1 MRQCSG
7 TAPVHDAEVTE
18 PKPCIEH
25 PSVLYHYTSAAGL
38 QGILS
43 PSWPSD
49 LFVPPTGG
57 GSALLHATD
66 VRYMNDSVELRF
78 GADLMINRLHA
89 DAAKHDDDF
98 TEVLNRLAEQL
109 EPDLFGQATQ
119 HLRAFA
125 ACFCDN
131 GDLLSQWRGYS
142 GGVGGFAIGFPT
154 EVLANHALSIIGRPF
169 GGPDSFKLEIQPV
182 IYGTAAATAA
192 IDQHLF
198 DLRQNR
204 AVVVMRDGKP
214 AFEWLLGD
222 VYRLLARI
230 KHGAFSEE
238 REWRLIQLV
247 NQQEYMHHIPVRA
260 RAAGLVPYIHF
271 GLNLPVHNGDDYV
284 RPMQAA
290 IESVIVGPGSDQ
302 QAQAW
307 AVGDLLR
314 SAGYSQLDISLS
326 RAPYRG

>member
-1 MRQCSG
+1 M
-7 TAPVHDAEVTE
+7 TE
-18 PKPCIEH
+18 LEPSIER
-25 PSVLYHYTSAAGL
+25 PNILYHYTSAAGL

-49 LFVPPTGG
+49 LIVPPTSG

-66 VRYMNDSVELRF
+66 VRYMNDSIELRF
-78 GADLMINRLHA
+78 GADLMIDRLHA
-89 DAAKHDDDF
+89 DATKHDDDF
-98 TEVLNRLAEQL
+98 TEVLNRLAVQL
-109 EPDLFGQATQ
+109 EPDLFGHATR

-154 EVLANHALSIIGRPF
+154 EVLASHALSIIGRPF
-169 GGPDSFKLEIQPV
+169 GGPDNFKLDIQPV
-182 IYGTAAATAA
+182 IYGEVNATDA
-192 IDQHLF
+192 IDRHLL
-198 DLRQNR
+198 DLRR
-204 AVVVMRDGKP
+204 KRDLVVMREGKP
-214 AFEWLLGD
+214 ALEWLLGN

-230 KHGAFSEE
+230 KHDAFSEE

-271 GLNLPVHNGDDYV
+271 GLNLPVCNGTDYAQ
-284 RPMQAA
+284 PMRAA
-290 IESVIVGPGSDQ
+290 AESIIVGPGSDQ

-314 SAGYSQLDISLS
+314 SAGYPQLDISLS
-326 RAPYRG
+326 RAPYRD